1 MTTRRSVL
9 GGGIGCITVRL
20 LILID
25 LMFNLIKFQK
35 NPNPGY
41 NYLTIAENG
50 SFPPI
55 FIYKYP
61 KMEIISM
68 LPDGTTKSY
77 SHISYR

>member
-1 MTTRRSVL
+1 MYYCKFTIFL
-9 GGGIGCITVRL
+9 HK
-20 LILID
+20 ILI
-25 LMFNLIKFQK
+25 FRNLLKLQK
-35 NPNPGY
+35 NPNPEY

-50 SFPPI
+50 NFPPI

-77 SHISYR
+77 THISYR